1 MSLAVMIP
9 SEAVV
14 VPLRA
19 ADVDEALVQ
28 LAEVLARAHGL
39 STERVLTT
47 LREREQLG
55 STAIGEGVA
64 LPHGRGEVEQTVGAL
79 GISPLGVQWGDVRVH
94 VVIALL
100 SPLGGSEHV
109 KALARIGRLFADGR
123 LIAQLR
129 TATNAARAHRM
140 LIGNPQ

>member
-1 MSLAVMIP
+1 MSLAAMFP
-9 SEAVV
+9 SGAVV

-39 STERVLTT
+39 SAEQVLTT

-79 GISPLGVQWGDVRVH
+79 GISPSGVQWGSARVH

-123 LIAQLR
+123 LTAELR
-129 TATNAARAHRM
+129 TARNPARALEM
-140 LIGNPQ
+140 LIDDPQ